1 MFHDQHGES
10 LFFVRLLVLQVTHV
24 FDSSRLSFPP
34 HINSQPWVFNAL
46 WYFIKGLLAART
58 LSKISI
64 MGTDF
69 QSELEREISTEFIP
83 SLIGGQYNRGIEYES
98 FAWDRAYLCGTAY
111 DFKFDIKDA
120 TTQPP
125 GLCHSSDNSSRLDSR
140 GAEAGPRDE
149 DSVRLDH
156 GGSLKTESF
165 RVTPFFCPVIRGGSF
180 GISRQNAAQNPITE
194 DPSPLALTG
203 WL

>member
-1 MFHDQHGES
+1 
-10 LFFVRLLVLQVTHV
+10 
-24 FDSSRLSFPP
+24 
-34 HINSQPWVFNAL
+34 
-46 WYFIKGLLAART
+46 
-58 LSKISI
+58 

-69 QSELEREISTEFIP
+69 KSELEREISTEFIP
-83 SLIGGQYNRGIEYES
+83 SLIGGQYNRGIEYEP

-111 DFKFDIKDA
+111 DLKSNVKDA

-125 GLCHSSDNSSRLDSR
+125 GFCHSSDKTSRLDSR

-149 DSVRLDH
+149 DSVGLDH
-156 GGSLKTESF
+156 GRSPKTESF
-165 RVTPFFCPVIRGGSF
+165 RMTPFFCPVILGGS
-180 GISRQNAAQNPITE
+180 IAIRQNVAQNPTTE